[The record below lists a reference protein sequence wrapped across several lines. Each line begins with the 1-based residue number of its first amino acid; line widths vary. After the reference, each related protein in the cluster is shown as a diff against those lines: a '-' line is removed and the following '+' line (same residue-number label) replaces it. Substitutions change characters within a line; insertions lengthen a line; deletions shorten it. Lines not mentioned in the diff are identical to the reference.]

1 MMMAVRD
8 RAISMG
14 AVLEDDNDGNG
25 DRQSDQ
31 PENCC
36 ARRGGVG
43 QRWLM
48 RRALR
53 RQDGQMGGD
62 HWSLTKISKPSWKL
76 GKLAPIDQIPEKNLQ
91 MNPREVKRLHMS
103 P

>member
-1 MMMAVRD
+1 MMMMAVRD

-48 RRALR
+48 RR
-53 RQDGQMGGD
+53 GGGD
-62 HWSLTKISKPSWKL
+62 KTTRWGVTIGHYQDFQANLEA
-76 GKLAPIDQIPEKNLQ
+76 GNLAPIDQIPEKTF
-91 MNPREVKRLHMS
+91 R
-103 P
+103 

>member
-1 MMMAVRD
+1 MMMMAVRD

-43 QRWLM
+43 QWWLM
-48 RRALR
+48 RRVGDKTTR
-53 RQDGQMGGD
+53 WGVTIGHCDQDFQAILEAG
-62 HWSLTKISKPSWKL
+62 KI
-76 GKLAPIDQIPEKNLQ
+76 GTN
-91 MNPREVKRLHMS
+91 
-103 P
+103 